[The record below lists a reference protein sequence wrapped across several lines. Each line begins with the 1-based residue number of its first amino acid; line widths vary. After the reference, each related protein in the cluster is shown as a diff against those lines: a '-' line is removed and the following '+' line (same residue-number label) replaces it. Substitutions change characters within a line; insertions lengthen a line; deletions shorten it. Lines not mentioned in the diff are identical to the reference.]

1 MKIKYIGMKK
11 LIIALVALLLVGA
24 AAYWYFHRDNDKA
37 REVVPEDATAVA
49 VLEPAELIQRLGL
62 KEDKVKKLTMNFEDI
77 LEAID
82 LAKPVYAFSTE
93 KGLTGIA
100 MNVKDAEKLL
110 KAISVYGFASEEQN
124 GLQWIVNNSTIGCL
138 DEDKVLLCDAST
150 PSAQDALMDVMS
162 KLMSQGKKEVE
173 ALEKVDEQEGVF
185 RLSAPLKGIP
195 EEYTK
200 NLPAGISDAILN
212 AGLQIGKKDI
222 SLSAH
227 LTTDF
232 SSLPL
237 APIEGT
243 LAGIGPEDPF
253 VSVQFNLRGEQ
264 LLPLLRQVP
273 QIRSLLL
280 ALNMNVDVDMM
291 LKAVNGDVSFV
302 IPKFDLK
309 HPDFL
314 VTASLANTDFLKNAD
329 DWDQVHKLGAN
340 DYVFEYE
347 GNRAYFG
354 VRDKNL
360 YITTNVSLANN
371 TRDNAKLH
379 VFNSSTKGKYLSA
392 SLNIGQVLD
401 AYPGL
406 ALMLRTMPQVRD
418 IADAF
423 ESVSLVADT
432 PQNLELSIQT
442 RKPVK
447 DIISN
452 VMTLVTGE

>member
-49 VLEPAELIQRLGL
+49 VLEPAELIQSLGL

-162 KLMSQGKKEVE
+162 KLMSQGKKDVE
-173 ALEKVDEQEGVF
+173 ALNKVDEQEGVF
-185 RLSAPLKGIP
+185 RLSAPLNGIP
-195 EEYTK
+195 EEFTK

-212 AGLQIGKKDI
+212 AGLQIGKKNI
-222 SLSAH
+222 SLSAN

-243 LAGIGPEDPF
+243 LAGIGPEKPF
-253 VSVQFNLRGEQ
+253 VSVSFNLRGER
-264 LLPLLRQVP
+264 LLPLLREVP

-291 LKAVNGDVSFV
+291 LKAINGDVSFV

-309 HPDFL
+309 RPDFL
-314 VTASLANTDFLKNAD
+314 ITAALANTDFLKNAD
-329 DWDQVHKLGAN
+329 DWSGVSKLGAN
-340 DYVFEYE
+340 DFAFEYE
-347 GNRAYFG
+347 GAKAYFG

-360 YITTNVSLANN
+360 YITTSVMLAND
-371 TRDNAKLH
+371 TRDNGKHNTYSLQ
-379 VFNSSTKGKYLSA
+379 SKGKYLSA
-392 SLNIGQVLD
+392 SLNIGQVID

-406 ALMLRTMPQVRD
+406 AILLRTMPQVRD